1 MRRILN
7 RNHICRKWRVVVRY
21 WEDLF
26 TIRLVSSVG
35 QRKKV
40 PSPYEEP
47 IPRLSDS
54 TLVQGQGNILV
65 LLFFFFVVVVFLFV
79 FLFSLEIFQ
88 IKGLCCA
95 VTDVRWIKRR
105 ELLNGAIV
113 AVERKSEG
121 GLGMSFFFFLLLSI
135 CHTWVNVEL
144 RFTNWT
150 GAWNKLRSPLPLPR
164 NWISVVVSNPRDFLK
179 RIFVSKCGCHNICF
193 SKWITRSF
201 VCTYESYESSRQLY
215 TQLKEHSSPEALK
228 QSHSVNSNFRPVF
241 NIPGS
246 QSPDYLTRYVSIEG

>member
-7 RNHICRKWRVVVRY
+7 HNHICRKWRVVVRY

-35 QRKKV
+35 
-40 PSPYEEP
+40 P

-54 TLVQGQGNILV
+54 ALVQGQGNVLV
-65 LLFFFFVVVVFLFV
+65 LLLFFFVVVVFLFV

-88 IKGLCCA
+88 IKGLYCA

-121 GLGMSFFFFLLLSI
+121 GLGMSFFFFLLLSV
-135 CHTWVNVEL
+135 CHTWVSVEL

-164 NWISVVVSNPRDFLK
+164 NWISVVGSNPRDFLT

-201 VCTYESYESSRQLY
+201 VCTYESSRQLY

-228 QSHSVNSNFRPVF
+228 
-241 NIPGS
+241 
-246 QSPDYLTRYVSIEG
+246 

>member
-1 MRRILN
+1 MKS
-7 RNHICRKWRVVVRY
+7 C
-21 WEDLF
+21 
-26 TIRLVSSVG
+26 SSVL
-35 QRKKV
+35 RRFV
-40 PSPYEEP
+40 HYPSCLERGTHPQTFGF
-47 IPRLSDS
+47 R
-54 TLVQGQGNILV
+54 TLV
-65 LLFFFFVVVVFLFV
+65 LLLFFFVVVVFLFV

-88 IKGLCCA
+88 IKGLYCA

-121 GLGMSFFFFLLLSI
+121 GLGMSFFFFLLLSV
-135 CHTWVNVEL
+135 CHTWVSVEL

-164 NWISVVVSNPRDFLK
+164 NWISVVGSNPRDFLT

-201 VCTYESYESSRQLY
+201 VCTYESSRQLY

-228 QSHSVNSNFRPVF
+228 
-241 NIPGS
+241 
-246 QSPDYLTRYVSIEG
+246 

>member
-1 MRRILN
+1 MKS
-7 RNHICRKWRVVVRY
+7 C
-21 WEDLF
+21 
-26 TIRLVSSVG
+26 SSVLRRFVHYPSCLERG
-35 QRKKV
+35 ITKKSSESLRGTH
-40 PSPYEEP
+40 PQTFGFHTRSRPGKYFG
-47 IPRLSDS
+47 SS
-54 TLVQGQGNILV
+54 
-65 LLFFFFVVVVFLFV
+65 FFFFVVVVFLFV

-88 IKGLCCA
+88 IKGLCCV

-121 GLGMSFFFFLLLSI
+121 GLGMSFFFFLLLSN

-150 GAWNKLRSPLPLPR
+150 GAWNKLRSPLPLPS
-164 NWISVVVSNPRDFLK
+164 NWISVVGSNPRDFLK

-201 VCTYESYESSRQLY
+201 VCTYESSRQLY

>member
-1 MRRILN
+1 MSRAWDNEKKFRVPT
-7 RNHICRKWRVVVRY
+7 RN
-21 WEDLF
+21 
-26 TIRLVSSVG
+26 
-35 QRKKV
+35 
-40 PSPYEEP
+40 PSPDFR
-47 IPRLSDS
+47 IPHSFKAREIFWFFFL
-54 TLVQGQGNILV
+54 
-65 LLFFFFVVVVFLFV
+65 FFFVVVVFLFV
-79 FLFSLEIFQ
+79 FLFSLEIFH

-121 GLGMSFFFFLLLSI
+121 GLGMSFFFFLLLSV

-164 NWISVVVSNPRDFLK
+164 SWISVVGSNPRDFLK

-201 VCTYESYESSRQLY
+201 VCTYESSRQLY

-246 QSPDYLTRYVSIEG
+246 QSPDYLTRYVSSEG

>member
-1 MRRILN
+1 MLWGGYWTVIINVGNESLFVLSKSAERQTWFCGRR
-7 RNHICRKWRVVVRY
+7 
-21 WEDLF
+21 DP
-26 TIRLVSSVG
+26 LVTELKSYSSVLRIFVHYLSCLERG
-35 QRKKV
+35 ITKKSSESLRGTD
-40 PSPYEEP
+40 PQTCGFRTRSKKRE
-47 IPRLSDS
+47 IFW
-54 TLVQGQGNILV
+54 
-65 LLFFFFVVVVFLFV
+65 FFPFFLCCCCFLFV

-95 VTDVRWIKRR
+95 VTDVQWIKRR
-105 ELLNGAIV
+105 ELLNSAIV

-121 GLGMSFFFFLLLSI
+121 GLGMSFFFFLLLSV
-135 CHTWVNVEL
+135 CHTWVSVEL

-164 NWISVVVSNPRDFLK
+164 DWISVVGSNPRDFLT

-201 VCTYESYESSRQLY
+201 VCTYESSRQLY

-228 QSHSVNSNFRPVF
+228 
-241 NIPGS
+241 
-246 QSPDYLTRYVSIEG
+246 

>member
-1 MRRILN
+1 MKS
-7 RNHICRKWRVVVRY
+7 C
-21 WEDLF
+21 
-26 TIRLVSSVG
+26 SSVLRRFVQYLSCLERG
-35 QRKKV
+35 ITKKSSESLRGTH
-40 PSPYEEP
+40 PQTFGFRTRSRPGKCFG
-47 IPRLSDS
+47 SS
-54 TLVQGQGNILV
+54 
-65 LLFFFFVVVVFLFV
+65 FFFFVVVVFLFV

-88 IKGLCCA
+88 IKGLCCT

-105 ELLNGAIV
+105 E
-113 AVERKSEG
+113 SEG
-121 GLGMSFFFFLLLSI
+121 GLGMSFFFFLLLSN

-150 GAWNKLRSPLPLPR
+150 GAWNRLRSPLPLPR
-164 NWISVVVSNPRDFLK
+164 NWISVVGSNPRDFLK

-201 VCTYESYESSRQLY
+201 VCTYESSRQLY

>member
-1 MRRILN
+1 MKS
-7 RNHICRKWRVVVRY
+7 C
-21 WEDLF
+21 
-26 TIRLVSSVG
+26 SSVLRRFVHYPSCLERG
-35 QRKKV
+35 ITKKSSESLRGTH
-40 PSPYEEP
+40 PQTFGFRTRSRPGKYFG
-47 IPRLSDS
+47 SS
-54 TLVQGQGNILV
+54 
-65 LLFFFFVVVVFLFV
+65 FFFFVVVVFLFV

-121 GLGMSFFFFLLLSI
+121 GLGMSFFFFLLLSN

-164 NWISVVVSNPRDFLK
+164 NWISVVGSNPRDILK

-201 VCTYESYESSRQLY
+201 VCTYESSRQLY

>member
-7 RNHICRKWRVVVRY
+7 HNHICRKWRVVVRY

-35 QRKKV
+35 
-40 PSPYEEP
+40 P

-54 TLVQGQGNILV
+54 ALVQGQGNILV

-88 IKGLCCA
+88 IKGLYCA

-121 GLGMSFFFFLLLSI
+121 GLGMSFFFFLLLSV

-164 NWISVVVSNPRDFLK
+164 NCISVVGPNPRDFLK
-179 RIFVSKCGCHNICF
+179 QMFVSKCGCHNICF

-201 VCTYESYESSRQLY
+201 VCTYESSRQLY

-228 QSHSVNSNFRPVF
+228 
-241 NIPGS
+241 
-246 QSPDYLTRYVSIEG
+246 